1 MTISLD
7 LDDYIVQDEHELTP
21 ELHAF
26 ILQAYNKLF
35 GKFIDN
41 LEDGP
46 ADLRNFDK
54 TYMVPHGRFITL
66 RDQDEIIGIIGYRPF
81 DRRFKID
88 GVTRKDLAFLSK
100 TAVEILR
107 LFVAETHRCKGLAS
121 RLVDEL
127 VARAKEDEVDVMY
140 LHTHAFLTGARKLW
154 EKNGWKVVVIDSDE
168 PWNTIHMV
176 RDVRPNAEEPK
187 NHRWGTSSGSSSAKN
202 SLKAPT
208 LSAQYAD

>member
-1 MTISLD
+1 MTIPLD
-7 LDDYIVQDEHELTP
+7 LNDYLVQDEHELTP
-21 ELHAF
+21 EIHAF

-41 LEDGP
+41 LENGP
-46 ADLRNFDK
+46 ADLRNFEK
-54 TYMVPHGRFITL
+54 TYMVPNGRFITL
-66 RDQDEIIGIIGYRPF
+66 RDQGEIIGMIGYRPF

-88 GVTRKDLAFLSK
+88 GITREDLAFPSK

-121 RLVDEL
+121 RLVEEL
-127 VARAKEDEVDVMY
+127 VARAKEDKVDVMY

-176 RDVRPNAEEPK
+176 RHVSPNAEERK
-187 NHRWGTSSGSSSAKN
+187 INQWGISSGSSPTKK
-202 SLKAPT
+202 SLEAPT
-208 LSAQYAD
+208 LSA